1 MTAPRVVDAKLLR
14 VQARHV
20 SIPTRIFL
28 GYAAVLLVLSA
39 LAGTS
44 LRQHTRTAAS
54 LRLLHEGY
62 LPLAL
67 TLGEAKAGQAVL
79 FTWIDRVRRDESAG
93 AKSWLDGALRV
104 RPATLTRARH
114 GLERA
119 TRLVEREEDRRAM
132 RTVASE
138 LSALSRLFDANAP
151 TYASMFEALATG
163 DGIAARVELDI
174 ARQREL
180 EVQRR
185 YRNAWREV
193 QGRIAATSSEAS
205 AEEARAALVLVVIA
219 VLGILLGIFVV
230 VGSQRILAPLPR
242 LHARVQA
249 VARGDLSSVAE
260 PNASDDEL
268 GRLAREFERMVQAL
282 AARDDNL
289 RSAAEAERLLV
300 ERLLASERLAAI
312 GRMASHV
319 THEVRNPL
327 SSIALNVEM
336 LEDELPEDATEARAL
351 LRPIQREIDRLTA
364 ITAEYLHLARVPSP
378 RLELGDLGEIV
389 LDVCNFVAREM
400 ASASVTLEV
409 DLDRAMNARVAL
421 DEGQIRQALL
431 NLLRNAREAMP
442 KGGRLEVSLI
452 RGEETLALGVRDS
465 GEGMDEAVREH
476 VFDLFFSTKS
486 EGTGLGL
493 PLTRQIVEAH
503 GGTIRCESTRA
514 EGTTFIITLPLPS
527 GATEKRPH
535 DET

>member
-1 MTAPRVVDAKLLR
+1 VT
-14 VQARHV
+14 RHL

-39 LAGTS
+39 VAGTS
-44 LRQHTRTAAS
+44 LLQHTRTAAS

-67 TLGEAKAGQAVL
+67 TLGEAKSGQAVL
-79 FTWIDRVRRDESAG
+79 FTWIDRVPRDESSG
-93 AKSWLDGALRV
+93 ARSWLEAALRV

-114 GLERA
+114 GLDRA
-119 TRLVEREEDRRAM
+119 TRLVERDEDRNAM
-132 RTVASE
+132 RVVATE
-138 LSALSRLFDANAP
+138 LEALGKIFEANGAEYAAMFDAL
-151 TYASMFEALATG
+151 ERG
-163 DGIAARVELDI
+163 DGVAARTRLDH

-180 EVQRR
+180 EAQRR

-193 QGRIAATSSEAS
+193 QERIAATSSEAS
-205 AEEARAALVLVVIA
+205 AEEARAAVLLVGIA
-219 VLGILLGIFVV
+219 VFGILLGIFVV

-249 VARGDLSSVAE
+249 VARGDLTSVAI
-260 PNASDDEL
+260 PSVADDEL
-268 GRLAREFERMVQAL
+268 GRLAREFERMVAAL
-282 AARDDNL
+282 ASRD
-289 RSAAEAERLLV
+289 EAERLLV

-336 LEDELPEDATEARAL
+336 LEDELPPDAKEARAL
-351 LRPIQREIDRLTA
+351 LRPIQREIDRLTG

-378 RLELGDLGEIV
+378 RLESCDMRELV
-389 LDVCNFVAREM
+389 LDVCNFVGREM
-400 ASASVTLEV
+400 ESASVE
-409 DLDRAMNARVAL
+409 LDVRVSSTCELPIAI
-421 DEGQIRQALL
+421 DEAQIRQALL

-442 KGGRLEVSLI
+442 RGGALHVSILCTETELELRVAD
-452 RGEETLALGVRDS
+452 T
-465 GEGMDEAVREH
+465 GEGMEEEVREH

-503 GGTIRCESTRA
+503 GGTIRCES
-514 EGTTFIITLPLPS
+514 EKNVGTAFVITLPLPERNT
-527 GATEKRPH
+527 TESTSAAH
-535 DET
+535 DEN